1 VERGSV
7 SCSATLIMALTRR
20 AFIASGSAA
29 AAVAAAAGVGYAAG
43 QETEG
48 GEARPGDAHVVDFHG
63 EHQAGIATPAQDR
76 LHFAAFDVEDGV
88 DGRALRDLMQEW
100 TVAARTMAG
109 GQSVGD
115 GPASSP
121 LAPPDDTGEA
131 MDLTPANLTVTF
143 GFGASLFDDRDRFGV
158 KKHRPARLNELPDLP
173 GDALD
178 ADRSGGDLC
187 IQACAN
193 DPQVAF
199 HAIRNLARM
208 GRGLVT
214 VRWSQLGFGRTSTT
228 SKAQA
233 TPRNLMGF
241 KDGTANIKLE
251 DAGDMANH
259 VWVKDPGGWMNGGSY
274 LVARRIRML
283 IEVWDRAS
291 LKDQEQTIGRTKVL
305 GAPLAPANATDEF
318 AAFKPNALPSDSH
331 VRLAHPD
338 TNAGVKILRRGYSFT
353 DGLESLGELDAGLFF
368 LAYMNDPQS
377 FITLQNRLGANDKLN
392 EYIKHVGSG
401 LWAIPPG
408 IRPGGYVGDT
418 LLSRA

>member
-1 VERGSV
+1 
-7 SCSATLIMALTRR
+7 MALTRR
-20 AFIASGSAA
+20 ALLASSASA

-43 QETEG
+43 QE
-48 GEARPGDAHVVDFHG
+48 GEDSSPQAASHVVDFHG

-76 LHFAAFDVEDGV
+76 LHFAAFDVTEGV
-88 DGRALRDLMQEW
+88 TAAELRDLLKEW
-100 TVAARTMAG
+100 TTAAATMAG
-109 GQSVGD
+109 GQPIGA
-115 GPASSP
+115 GAAGAQ

-131 MDLTPANLTVTF
+131 LDLTPANLTVTF
-143 GFGASLFDDRDRFGV
+143 GFGPALFDDRFGLAAQ
-158 KKHRPARLNELPDLP
+158 RPKALAKLPALP

-178 ADRSGGDLC
+178 PDRSDGDLC
-187 IQACAN
+187 VQACAN

-199 HAIRNLARM
+199 HAVRNLARI

-228 SKAQA
+228 SRAQA

-251 DAGDMANH
+251 DARDMADH
-259 VWVKDPGGWMNGGSY
+259 VWVGRDVDEPAWLRGGSY

-283 IEVWDRAS
+283 IEVWDRAA
-291 LKDQEQTIGRTKVL
+291 LQDQEQTIGRTKVL
-305 GAPLAPANATDEF
+305 GAPLGGTDEF
-318 AAFKPNALPSDSH
+318 QTLKPKALPVDSH

-338 TNAGVKILRRGYSFT
+338 MNGGIKILRRGYSFT

-368 LAYMNDPQS
+368 LAYMRDPS
-377 FITLQNRLGANDKLN
+377 AFVALQNQLGSHDALN

-401 LWAIPPG
+401 LWAIPAG
-408 IRPGGYVGDT
+408 VRPGGYVGDA
-418 LLSRA
+418 LLSSI